1 MKGKPA
7 VFMRLGFE
15 RIHTRR
21 KNPLSRVISKSFQ
34 FKDFK
39 LYLLSFCS
47 NIFEAEHNDTWFSG
61 LIFYVAACKLQA
73 SQCMLFG
80 NLVTKLIV
88 LFSLGN

>member
-34 FKDFK
+34 FKDLK
-39 LYLLSFCS
+39 L
-47 NIFEAEHNDTWFSG
+47 E
-61 LIFYVAACKLQA
+61 KLDHKIK
-73 SQCMLFG
+73 
-80 NLVTKLIV
+80 TKP
-88 LFSLGN
+88 